1 MNIPRAEGA
10 AGTKERLPTVYAR
23 ALGNTQSRAQIG
35 TGEVKGTFFV
45 GPGFKSKLSFFAD
58 QLCNLLRVT

>member
-35 TGEVKGTFFV
+35 TGEVKGTFFD
-45 GPGFKSKLSFFAD
+45 GSGLS
-58 QLCNLLRVT
+58 LSIPSSLTSCVTF